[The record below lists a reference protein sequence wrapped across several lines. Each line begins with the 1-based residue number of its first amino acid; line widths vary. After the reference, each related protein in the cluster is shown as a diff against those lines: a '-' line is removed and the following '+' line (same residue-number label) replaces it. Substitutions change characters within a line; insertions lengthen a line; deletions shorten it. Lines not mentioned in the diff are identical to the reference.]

1 MYITEVLSNWLSLP
15 GELHFEYPPNRSEFI
30 ADLERIVDDK
40 DAKEENV
47 EKSFVGKEQESG
59 ERRPVALEVEK
70 NIEYDEF
77 PYRHVEA
84 PHYIRDCIEQL
95 NEKEDYA
102 KFEAA
107 FHALDPLIRRRAIG
121 YDESAKE
128 LLWKLIELTDRFR
141 TENFQEKRL
150 QLIVSC
156 LLMSPH
162 LGSVA
167 VDFMFSRRF
176 DFNYHCDA

>member
-1 MYITEVLSNWLSLP
+1 MRVENCEKSPQIRQICTNEAVTSIAESMKLRLQSHSTGRRLRAMYIAEVLSNWLSLP

-40 DAKEENV
+40 DAEEDV
-47 EKSFVGKEQESG
+47 EKSFVEKEQESG

-70 NIEYDEF
+70 NIECDGPLDSDDDEDLDDEF
-77 PYRHVEA
+77 PYRHVDA

-107 FHALDPLIRRRAIG
+107 FHALDPLIRLFVC
-121 YDESAKE
+121 EM
-128 LLWKLIELTDRFR
+128 
-141 TENFQEKRL
+141 FQFFG
-150 QLIVSC
+150 I
-156 LLMSPH
+156 
-162 LGSVA
+162 
-167 VDFMFSRRF
+167 F
-176 DFNYHCDA
+176 